1 MLANRGLEAAVR
13 SLAQRSG
20 VEVTVS
26 SSLGRRAPLEVE
38 RAAYFVVAESLA
50 NVAKHAPGA
59 RVEINLD
66 DNDRELLIEISDFG
80 PGGADPAGGGLTGLR
95 QRVEA
100 LDGVLNVT
108 SPLGVGTQVEA
119 ILPCG
124 R

>member
-1 MLANRGLEAAVR
+1 
-13 SLAQRSG
+13 
-20 VEVTVS
+20 
-26 SSLGRRAPLEVE
+26 VE

-50 NVAKHAPGA
+50 NVGKYAPDAQVQISLGDHGCDLL
-59 RVEINLD
+59 VEIT
-66 DNDRELLIEISDFG
+66 DFG

-108 SPLGVGTQVEA
+108 NPLGVGTQVEA

-124 R
+124 Q

>member
-1 MLANRGLEAAVR
+1 
-13 SLAQRSG
+13 
-20 VEVTVS
+20 
-26 SSLGRRAPLEVE
+26 
-38 RAAYFVVAESLA
+38 
-50 NVAKHAPGA
+50 VAKYASDA
-59 RVEINLD
+59 RVQISLD
-66 DNDRELLIEISDFG
+66 DHGRDLLVEITDFG

-124 R
+124 Q